1 MTRLGPISDSWDP
14 KVKVLKWHGGL
25 EPVWNEVK
33 INEYDEKT
41 LENGLEMSAKFNVT
55 ESYLK
60 NIYAFF
66 IFEQFIQKN
75 AKPLMN

>member
-33 INEYDEKT
+33 IKEYDEKT
-41 LENGLEMSAKFNVT
+41 LENLLEMSDKIQRYWVLVKK
-55 ESYLK
+55 YLC
-60 NIYAFF
+60 FF